1 MELERFQRIA
11 AGLVEAGR
19 RFDARGWVLGTSGN
33 LSAVVEREPLTLAI
47 TPSGAFK
54 GDLTPDRILQIDATG
69 AIVGDVDA
77 RPSAEALLHVE
88 IVRARQAAAVFHT
101 HSTWSTVLSHLYAAD
116 GGLLIEGYEMLKG
129 LAGVK
134 THAHGEWLPIVEND
148 QDMPRLAAVVAA
160 TLARHPDAHG
170 FLLVRH
176 GLYTWGAALEE
187 ARRHVEI
194 LEFLLQAV
202 GQTLLVKNG
211 VDLRSG
217 DRAIGSSSIGDR
229 EIFERAIHV
238 RSHMDRALDDRRSQ
252 D

>member
-1 MELERFQRIA
+1 VVGDFNRIA

-33 LSAVVEREPLTLAI
+33 LSAVVEPEPLTLAI

-54 GDLTPDRILQIDATG
+54 GELTPERILRVDACAK
-69 AIVGDVDA
+69 AIGDDEA

-88 IVRARQAAAVFHT
+88 IVRARRAGAVFHT
-101 HSTWSTVLSHLYAAD
+101 HSVWGTVLSDLHAAD
-116 GGLLIEGYEMLKG
+116 GGFLIEGYEMLKG

-134 THAHGEWLPIVEND
+134 THAHAEWLPIIEND
-148 QDMPRLAAVVAA
+148 QDMPRLAGVVAT
-160 TLARHPDAHG
+160 TLARHPTAHG
-170 FLLVRH
+170 FLIVRH
-176 GLYTWGAALEE
+176 GLYTWGADLDE

-194 LEFLLQAV
+194 LEFLF
-202 GQTLLVKNG
+202 QTLILKKS

-217 DRAIGSSSIGDR
+217 DRAIGSSTIGDLD
-229 EIFERAIHV
+229 ILDRAIHV
-238 RSHMDRALDDRRSQ
+238 GSQMDGAIDDRRSR